1 MNTWVSTD
9 NLDFVKLQDGRYYN
23 AYGKRNP
30 FSQEYLMVVKK
41 IRNGLVNPITEQYI
55 SEISYICLEPID
67 VPWEVEE

>member
-1 MNTWVSTD
+1 MSKWVSM
-9 NLDFVKLQDGRYYN
+9 NDFDWRELEDGRYYN

-30 FSQEYLMVVKK
+30 FSPNYLMVVKK

-55 SEISYICLEPID
+55 TEISEICTKPID

>member
-1 MNTWVSTD
+1 MSKWVSINNFD
-9 NLDFVKLQDGRYYN
+9 WRELQDGRYYN

-41 IRNGLVNPITEQYI
+41 IKNGLVNPITEQYI
-55 SEISYICLEPID
+55 SEISRIEKEPID